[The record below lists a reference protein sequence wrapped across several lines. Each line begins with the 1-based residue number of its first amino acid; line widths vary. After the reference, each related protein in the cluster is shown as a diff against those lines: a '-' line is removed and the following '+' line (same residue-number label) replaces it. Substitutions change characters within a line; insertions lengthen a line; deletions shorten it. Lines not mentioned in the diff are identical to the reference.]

1 MEVGTKLK
9 GLTLSPSPENANTR
23 HTWHLEVASLSLGQ
37 VVEEGS
43 GLGSA
48 LWKVTLSIWLRERS

>member
-1 MEVGTKLK
+1 MEVGTKL
-9 GLTLSPSPENANTR
+9 SPVNANRR
-23 HTWHLEVASLSLGQ
+23 HTWHLEAASLSLGQ